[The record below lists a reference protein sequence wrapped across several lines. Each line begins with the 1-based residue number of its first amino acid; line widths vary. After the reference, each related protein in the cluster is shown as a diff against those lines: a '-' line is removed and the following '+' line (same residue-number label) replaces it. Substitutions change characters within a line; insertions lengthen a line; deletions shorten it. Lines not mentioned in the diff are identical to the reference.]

1 MKIAF
6 YAPLKPIDHPVP
18 SGDRLM
24 ARLLLAALEVLGHQV
39 SVVSTLRTYL
49 KEPDGEAYAER
60 AEQARAERAQIAKL
74 WKDQGAPDLFFC
86 YHPYYKSP
94 DLLGVALCRE
104 FGVPYVTAES
114 SYSER
119 RNIGVWAESQA
130 LVKEGLDL
138 AAVNICFTGR
148 DREGLI
154 AIAPSTVTAML
165 PPFLDR
171 RPPDASAAAPKP
183 GRLITAAM
191 MRDGNKLESYL
202 MLAAALDQLR
212 YLDWRLDIV
221 GDGPMR
227 QTVESAFAHFPL
239 VRVVFHGLKTR
250 EELAEMMAR
259 ASIFLWP
266 GCREA
271 YGLTYLEAQ
280 AAGLPVVAQND
291 GGVPEV
297 VVADRTGLLT
307 APGDIDAYAASI
319 RALLTDE
326 PRRAALAE
334 GAARFAREER
344 SFETAAARLGHILE
358 THVLKDRA

>member
-6 YAPLKPIDHPVP
+6 HAPLKPVDHPVP

-24 ARLLLAALEVLGHQV
+24 ALLLLSALEALGHQV
-39 SVVSTLRTYL
+39 SVISALRTYL
-49 KEPDGEAYAER
+49 KEPDAGRYADLVQ
-60 AEQARAERAQIAKL
+60 QASAERAQIAKL
-74 WKDQGAPDLFFC
+74 WRDHRAPDLFFC

-94 DLLGVALCRE
+94 DLLGPPLCRE
-104 FGVPYVTAES
+104 FGMAYVTAES

-119 RNIGVWAESQA
+119 RNIGAWADSQA
-130 LVKEGLDL
+130 LVKKGLDL

-148 DREGLI
+148 DRQGLI
-154 AIAPSTVTAML
+154 DITPSTITAML
-165 PPFLDR
+165 PPFLDQR
-171 RPPDASAAAPKP
+171 LPISLVATPER

-202 MLAAALDQLR
+202 MLAAALEQLGD
-212 YLDWRLDIV
+212 LDWRLDIV

-227 QTVESAFAHFPL
+227 QTVEAAFAHFPAN
-239 VRVVFHGLKTR
+239 RVMFHGLKAR
-250 EELAEMMAR
+250 DDLAAMMAR

-280 AAGLPVVAQND
+280 AAGIPVVAQND

-297 VVADRTGLLT
+297 VIADKTGLLT
-307 APGDIDAYAASI
+307 APGDITAYATAI
-319 RALLTDE
+319 RSLLTDE
-326 PRRAALAE
+326 SRRTTLAK

-344 SFETAAARLGHILE
+344 SFEAATARLGNILE
-358 THVLKDRA
+358 THVHKD